1 MSSRG
6 SETYIAAID
15 TNGEAHFV
23 AYTYD
28 YSCGTYHSITQL
40 GDRVY
45 EVEADCYELN
55 VIRGEKLPRLV
66 SEDLSSF
73 FTEKP
78 TTNMAKAIELAGLEE
93 HSIAQLIFV
102 FEDFVGPWV
111 NNLWCYSVSA
121 AEVRC
126 VDFDTTNVP
135 EEVFGDSVEDIFN
148 DIFAKGIDGYA
159 AYLDS
164 VREK

>member
-1 MSSRG
+1 MSSRS
-6 SETYIAAID
+6 SESLIAAID
-15 TNGEAHFV
+15 MNGDAHFV

-40 GDRVY
+40 GERVY

-55 VIRGEKLPRLV
+55 EIRGEKLPRLI

-78 TTNMAKAIELAGLEE
+78 TVNMAKAIELADLEE
-93 HSIAQLIFV
+93 HSITQLIFV
-102 FEDFVGPWV
+102 CADYVGPWV
-111 NNLWCYSVSA
+111 GNILSYSISA
-121 AEVRC
+121 AGEHC
-126 VDFDTTNVP
+126 ANFDIENVP
-135 EEVFGDSVEDIFN
+135 EEVFGDSIEDIFD
-148 DIFAKGIDGYA
+148 DIFEKGIDGYA

-164 VREK
+164 VRGK

>member
-40 GDRVY
+40 GERVY

-55 VIRGEKLPRLV
+55 EIRGEKLPRLI
-66 SEDLSSF
+66 S
-73 FTEKP
+73 
-78 TTNMAKAIELAGLEE
+78 
-93 HSIAQLIFV
+93 
-102 FEDFVGPWV
+102 
-111 NNLWCYSVSA
+111 
-121 AEVRC
+121 
-126 VDFDTTNVP
+126 
-135 EEVFGDSVEDIFN
+135 
-148 DIFAKGIDGYA
+148 
-159 AYLDS
+159 
-164 VREK
+164 

>member
-1 MSSRG
+1 MSSRS
-6 SETYIAAID
+6 SESYIAAID

-78 TTNMAKAIELAGLEE
+78 TVNMTKAIEMAGLEAY
-93 HSIAQLIFV
+93 SITQLIFLC
-102 FEDFVGPWV
+102 EDYVGPWV
-111 NNLWCYSVSA
+111 CNIGCYSVSA
-121 AEVRC
+121 AEERC
-126 VDFDTTNVP
+126 ADFDIKNVP
-135 EEVFGDSVEDIFN
+135 EEVFGDSISHIFVDIFE
-148 DIFAKGIDGYA
+148 KGIDGYA

-164 VREK
+164 VRGK